1 MKRTLSYLLMSLA
14 AAGTFTLTAAAQ
26 TSTEKSDEYVF
37 TTVKACEITPVQD
50 QASTGTCWSFST
62 HSFLEAESIR
72 QGGPKLVTAPMYT
85 AAMSYKD
92 KARDYVRYHGN
103 QNFAEG
109 GSFYDVIYAVQHY
122 GIVPMSEMQGL
133 NYGTKR
139 HNHQELYAIT
149 KGFLDGLLKNMDRRG
164 TLSPVWTKAYD
175 GIIDTYLGEAPKTF
189 TVDGKTYTP
198 ESLRKAMKI
207 DANNYVSLTSYM
219 SQPLY
224 EPYIIPIPDNWRHS
238 ASYNVTLDELME
250 TIDNAINNGFT
261 IAWGTDV
268 SEPGFTRDGLGILA
282 DLDLPENAGSDQ
294 ERWVGASDNQRHR
307 MVMERISKPGIKEID
322 VTPEYRQQGFDTLEL
337 TDDHGML
344 IYGIAKDQ
352 NGKKFYMVKNS
363 WGESGKYKGI
373 WYVTPAFV
381 AGKTMNIAIHKDA
394 LPKALRAKLGL

>member
-1 MKRTLSYLLMSLA
+1 MSMA
-14 AAGTFTLTAAAQ
+14 VAGTFTLAANAQ
-26 TSTEKSDEYVF
+26 TDNKSDEYVF
-37 TTVKACEITPVQD
+37 TTVKAAKITPVQD

-62 HSFLEAESIR
+62 HAFLEAEAIR
-72 QGGPKLVTAPMYT
+72 KGGLEVVTAPMYT

-92 KARDYVRYHGN
+92 KGRSYVRYHGN
-103 QNFAEG
+103 INFAEG
-109 GSFYDVIYAVQHY
+109 GSFYDVLYAVQHY

-133 NYGTKR
+133 NYGAKR
-139 HNHQELYAIT
+139 HNHQELSAIT
-149 KGFLDGLLKNMDRRG
+149 SGFLTSLVKQMDRSG
-164 TLSPVWTKAYD
+164 KLSPVWTKAYD
-175 GIIDTYLGEAPKTF
+175 SIIDTYLGEAPKSF
-189 TVDGKTYTP
+189 TYQGKTYTP
-198 ESLRKAMKI
+198 ESFLKAMKI
-207 DANNYVSLTSYM
+207 DPSDYVSLTSYM

-238 ASYNVTLDELME
+238 GSYNVTLDEMME
-250 TIDNAINNGFT
+250 VVDSALSNGYT

-307 MVMERISKPGIKEID
+307 MVMERITKPGIKEIE
-322 VTPEYRQQGFDTLEL
+322 VTPEYRQKGFDTLEL

-344 IYGIAKDQ
+344 LFGIAKDQ

-363 WGESGKYKGI
+363 WGETGNYKGI

-381 AGKTMNIAIHKDA
+381 AGKTMNIAVHKDA
-394 LPKALRAKLGL
+394 LPKALRAKLGI

>member
-1 MKRTLSYLLMSLA
+1 
-14 AAGTFTLTAAAQ
+14 
-26 TSTEKSDEYVF
+26 
-37 TTVKACEITPVQD
+37 
-50 QASTGTCWSFST
+50 
-62 HSFLEAESIR
+62 
-72 QGGPKLVTAPMYT
+72 
-85 AAMSYKD
+85 
-92 KARDYVRYHGN
+92 
-103 QNFAEG
+103 
-109 GSFYDVIYAVQHY
+109 
-122 GIVPMSEMQGL
+122 
-133 NYGTKR
+133 
-139 HNHQELYAIT
+139 
-149 KGFLDGLLKNMDRRG
+149 
-164 TLSPVWTKAYD
+164 
-175 GIIDTYLGEAPKTF
+175 
-189 TVDGKTYTP
+189 
-198 ESLRKAMKI
+198 
-207 DANNYVSLTSYM
+207 M

-307 MVMERISKPGIKEID
+307 MVMERISKPGIKEIE

-363 WGESGKYKGI
+363 WGETGKYKGI

>member
-1 MKRTLSYLLMSLA
+1 MKRTLSYLLMSLV

-26 TSTEKSDEYVF
+26 DSNKSDEYVF
-37 TTVKACEITPVQD
+37 TTVKAAKITPVQD

-62 HSFLEAESIR
+62 HAFLEAEAIR
-72 QGGPKLVTAPMYT
+72 MGGPEVVTAPMYT
-85 AAMSYKD
+85 AAKSYKD
-92 KARDYVRYHGN
+92 KARSYVRYHGN
-103 QNFAEG
+103 VNYAEG
-109 GSFYDVIYAVQHY
+109 GSFYDVIYAVQKY
-122 GIVPMSEMQGL
+122 GIVPMSEMEGL

-139 HNHQELYAIT
+139 HNHQELSAIT
-149 KGFLDGLLKNMDRRG
+149 SGFLNNLVRQMDRSG
-164 TLSPVWTKAYD
+164 KLSPVWTKAFD
-175 GIIDTYLGEAPKTF
+175 GIIDTYLGVAPESF
-189 TVDGKTYTP
+189 TYNGKTYTP
-198 ESLRKAMKI
+198 DSFRKAMKI
-207 DANNYVSLTSYM
+207 EADNYVSLTSFM

-238 ASYNVTLDELME
+238 SSYNVTLDEFME
-250 TIDNAINNGFT
+250 VVDYALSNGYT

-307 MVMERISKPGIKEID
+307 MVMERITKPGIKEVE
-322 VTPEYRQQGFDTLEL
+322 VTPEYRQEGFDNLEL

-344 IYGIAKDQ
+344 LFGIAKDQ

-363 WGESGKYKGI
+363 WGETGNYKGI

-381 AGKTMNIAIHKDA
+381 AGKSMNIAVHKDA
-394 LPKALRAKLGL
+394 LPKALRAKLGI

>member
-1 MKRTLSYLLMSLA
+1 MKRTLSCLLMSMV
-14 AAGTFTLTAAAQ
+14 AAGTFTLAANAQ
-26 TSTEKSDEYVF
+26 TDGNKSDEYVF
-37 TTVKACEITPVQD
+37 TTVKAAKITPIQD

-62 HSFLEAESIR
+62 HAFLEAEAIR
-72 QGGPKLVTAPMYT
+72 KGGLEVVTAPMYT

-92 KARDYVRYHGN
+92 KARSYVRYHGN
-103 QNFAEG
+103 INYAEG

-122 GIVPMSEMQGL
+122 GIVPMEEMKGL

-139 HNHQELYAIT
+139 HNHQELSAIT
-149 KGFLDGLLKNMDRRG
+149 SGFLNSLVKQMDRSG
-164 TLSPVWTKAYD
+164 KLSPVWTKAYD
-175 GIIDTYLGEAPKTF
+175 SIIDTYLGVAPKSF
-189 TVDGKTYTP
+189 TYKGKTYTP
-198 ESLRKAMKI
+198 ETFRQAMKI
-207 DANNYVSLTSYM
+207 DASDYVSLTSFM

-238 ASYNVTLDELME
+238 ASYNVTLDEFME
-250 TIDNAINNGFT
+250 VVDNALNNGYT

-307 MVMERISKPGIKEID
+307 MVMERITKPGIKEIE
-322 VTPEYRQQGFDTLEL
+322 VTPEYRQKGFDNLEL

-344 IYGIAKDQ
+344 LFGIAKDQ

-363 WGESGKYKGI
+363 WGETGNYKGI

-381 AGKTMNIAIHKDA
+381 AGKTMNIAVHKDA
-394 LPKALRAKLGL
+394 LPKALRAKLGI